1 MHAKNTGSLEDW
13 KFVRTE
19 EHLASKK
26 S

>member
-19 EHLASKK
+19 HLASKK